1 MTSAPRPSPP
11 RTEERESRVR
21 TVSGGIGGIRP
32 KIEHRRRT
40 GNKDEDDCGDGW
52 GRPSLGRR
60 RWRGRVLLDKL
71 VALLARFVVLPKW
84 GAETLALWI
93 LHTYVFELRDV
104 STYLNSNTYVCSIH
118 NAS

>member
-1 MTSAPRPSPP
+1 MTSSPRPSPP

-52 GRPSLGRR
+52 GRPSLGRK
-60 RWRGRVLLDKL
+60 RWRGECCWINWWHCWRGSWCCRNGGGDAGVVDTAHVRVR
-71 VALLARFVVLPKW
+71 VE
-84 GAETLALWI
+84 G
-93 LHTYVFELRDV
+93 
-104 STYLNSNTYVCSIH
+104 C
-118 NAS
+118 